1 MPGQKGNQMKK
12 NQRKLYRRR
21 QFSEQIKRKVVGE
34 FRAGRYTVQELADLY
49 SCSFQSIY
57 KWIYKY
63 SPADSPSVTV
73 VEMSES
79 TDQKVKDLQGQIA
92 RLERA
97 LGQKQIQVDFYE
109 KMIELAKDKYDID
122 IKKNYSTRPLGGSG
136 KTGKR

>member
-1 MPGQKGNQMKK
+1 MKK

-49 SCSFQSIY
+49 SCSFQTIY

-63 SPADSPSVTV
+63 SPADTPSVTV
-73 VEMSES
+73 VEMSKS
-79 TDQKVKDLQGQIA
+79 TDQKVKDLQDQIA

-109 KMIELAKDKYDID
+109 KMIELAKEKYDID
-122 IKKNYSTRPLGGSG
+122 IKKNSSTRPSGGSG